1 METKN
6 KRGILLLVFVCI
18 ILCVICLAE
27 YALLSGSREQNRQ
40 LRSAAGVSQEKQKG
54 ASKVQNKAGKKNI
67 DTEKDADTDTNVGDG
82 IKAHGKLAV
91 KGTDLVDESGDKI
104 QLRGMSSHGLLWYPE
119 YTNYASIY
127 ETKKQG
133 ANMFRIAMY
142 SDDASGGYV
151 QQPELSWKLMQAA
164 IENTLAA
171 DMYAIV
177 DWHVLNDQTP
187 LRNVEKAK
195 QFFSEVSAL
204 YGKEEGII
212 YEICNEPNGDTT
224 WEDIVEYA
232 NQVIPVIRANAPD
245 AVVLVGTPDYSYSV
259 TAVNKTSLSY
269 DNLMYSYHFYAGQYD
284 NAYKNIIADC
294 RKSGIPVFV
303 SEWGINT
310 EQDKEAAL
318 KQGEQFAEYLN
329 EEGLSFAAWSLC
341 NKEEVFSALK
351 PECKK
356 YTGWKESDL
365 TEVGKIV
372 FSALKGEG

>member
-6 KRGILLLVFVCI
+6 KKGILLLLFVCI
-18 ILCVICLAE
+18 VLCGICLVE

-54 ASKVQNKAGKKNI
+54 ASKTQNKDGEKNT
-67 DTEKDADTDTNVGDG
+67 DAEKDTNTGDG

-91 KGTDLVDESGDKI
+91 KGTNLVDKSGDKV

-119 YTNYASIY
+119 YTNYASIC

-142 SDDASGGYV
+142 SDDTSGGYV
-151 QQPELSWKLMQAA
+151 QQPDLSWKLMQSA

-177 DWHVLNDQTP
+177 DWHVLNDQNP
-187 LRNVEKAK
+187 LGNVAQAK
-195 QFFSEVSAL
+195 QFFAAVSAL
-204 YGKEEGII
+204 YGKEEGLI
-212 YEICNEPNGDTT
+212 YEICNEPNGGTT
-224 WEDIVEYA
+224 WEEIAEYA

-245 AVVLVGTPDYSYSV
+245 AVILVGTPDYSYSI
-259 TAVNKTSLSY
+259 TAVNKDALSY
-269 DNLMYSYHFYAGQYD
+269 ENLMYSYHFYAGQYD
-284 NAYKNIIADC
+284 SAYKNMITDC
-294 RKSGIPVFV
+294 RKSGIPIFV

-310 EQDKEAAL
+310 EQDKEGAL
-318 KQGEQFAEYLN
+318 EQGRQFAEYLN
-329 EEGLSFAAWSLC
+329 EEGLSFAVWSLC
-341 NKEEVFSALK
+341 NKEEAFSVLK

-365 TEVGKIV
+365 TDVGKIA
-372 FSALKGEG
+372 FSALKGKK